1 MPQLENV
8 QPKVNS
14 ADLSPYIIIKSARN
28 WREQNV
34 NKSRKSILGLG
45 IAENSQSRCM
55 ALKTCLKRS
64 TWLTHIMVGMVGILN
79 TRNCVKLAGTL
90 GIGLVSVHI

>member
-1 MPQLENV
+1 MLQLENV

-34 NKSRKSILGLG
+34 NKSRKSILGAG
-45 IAENSQSRCM
+45 IAGNSQSRCM

-64 TWLTHIMVGMVGILN
+64 TWLTHTMVGMVDILN
-79 TRNCVKLAGTL
+79 TRNGVELAGTL

>member
-1 MPQLENV
+1 MANKAMLPQLENV

-14 ADLSPYIIIKSARN
+14 ADLFPYIIIKSAIN

-34 NKSRKSILGLG
+34 NKSRKSILGVG

-79 TRNCVKLAGTL
+79 TR
-90 GIGLVSVHI
+90 

>member
-34 NKSRKSILGLG
+34 NKSRKSILGAG
-45 IAENSQSRCM
+45 IAGNSQSRCM

-64 TWLTHIMVGMVGILN
+64 TWLTHTMVGMVDILN
-79 TRNCVKLAGTL
+79 TRNGVELAGTL